1 MYENVF
7 PRLATLAVL
16 PCVNLVPPGRLRDR
30 NRVGL
35 PTPDLRN
42 RVQAEKRLAVVRCP
56 TFPHEFSKKC
66 NFISQCIR
74 ELTKIWN
81 SNS

>member
-1 MYENVF
+1 MAAAMYENVF

-42 RVQAEKRLAVVRCP
+42 RVQAEKKARRGSV
-56 TFPHEFSKKC
+56 PHIPS
-66 NFISQCIR
+66 
-74 ELTKIWN
+74 
-81 SNS
+81 